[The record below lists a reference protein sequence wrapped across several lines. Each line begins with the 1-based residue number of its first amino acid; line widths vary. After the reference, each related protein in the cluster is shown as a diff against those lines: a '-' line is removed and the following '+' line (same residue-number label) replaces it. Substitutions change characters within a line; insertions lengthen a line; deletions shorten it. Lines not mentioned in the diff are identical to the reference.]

1 MVAEKKVNYLLFLIK
16 LLKSH
21 DDMLS
26 YIHKK
31 ARKYGAIPG
40 SLIHLGRQKAEKTKF
55 SKIIFDENN
64 FDQLFPESIEAC
76 SSVSEKLLNIWINI
90 DGLHEIKVIDYI
102 GNKLKIHPLLLEDIL
117 NTTHRPKWE
126 EYEDY
131 IFIVLKLVEFKSELN
146 EVRTDQVCIILGERM
161 VLTFQ
166 EMERSTFEPIVQRL
180 QNSAGRIRKMG
191 ADYLVY
197 SLIDLIID
205 SYFVT
210 LEKIAE
216 KIESLEEEIM
226 SQPNE
231 QTLKKIHKLK
241 REMIYLRK
249 SIWPVREIISKFQRS
264 DSKLI
269 NPVTLV
275 FSGDLYDHIIQIIE
289 TLDTFRDILNGMH
302 DTYLSTISNRLNEI
316 MKVLTII
323 STIFIPL
330 TFIVGVYGM
339 NFHFMPELEWRYG
352 YFITWGIMLVL
363 FILMLLFFKRKRWW

>member
-1 MVAEKKVNYLLFLIK
+1 
-16 LLKSH
+16 
-21 DDMLS
+21 MLS

-31 ARKYGAIPG
+31 NRKYGAIPG
-40 SLIHLGRQKAEKTKF
+40 SLIHLGRQKTDKIKF
-55 SKIIFDENN
+55 SKIIYDEEHFDR
-64 FDQLFPESIEAC
+64 DFPLSIENC
-76 SSVSEKLLNIWINI
+76 FPPSEKPSNTWINI

-102 GNKLKIHPLLLEDIL
+102 GNKLKIHPLLMEDIL

-126 EYEDY
+126 EYADY

-146 EVRTDQVCIILGERM
+146 EVRTDQVSIILGERM
-161 VLTFQ
+161 VFTFQ
-166 EMERSTFEPIVQRL
+166 EMERNTFEPIILRL
-180 QNSAGRIRKMG
+180 QNSVGRIRKMG

-197 SLIDLIID
+197 SLMDLIID
-205 SYFVT
+205 SYFNT

-226 SQPNE
+226 SRPKE

-269 NPVTLV
+269 KPATLV

-289 TLDTFRDILNGMH
+289 TLDIFRDLLIGMH
-302 DTYLSTISNRLNEI
+302 DTYLSTNSNRLNEI
-316 MKVLTII
+316 MKILTII

-339 NFHFMPELEWRYG
+339 NFHYMPELGWHYG
-352 YFITWGIMLVL
+352 YFITWGIMLIL
-363 FILMLLFFKRKRWW
+363 FIMMFLFFKRKKWW

>member
-1 MVAEKKVNYLLFLIK
+1 
-16 LLKSH
+16 
-21 DDMLS
+21 MLS

-31 ARKYGAIPG
+31 TKKYGTIPG

-64 FDQLFPESIEAC
+64 FDQQFPDSIENC
-76 SSVSEKLLNIWINI
+76 FQISEKPLNTWINI

-102 GNKLKIHPLLLEDIL
+102 GNKLKIHPLLMEDIL

-126 EYEDY
+126 EYEDN
-131 IFIVLKLVEFKSELN
+131 IFIVLKLVEFRPELN
-146 EVRTDQVCIILGERM
+146 EVRTDQVSIIFGERM

-166 EMERSTFEPIVQRL
+166 EMERNTFEPIIQRL
-180 QNSAGRIRKMG
+180 QNSAGRVRKMEV
-191 ADYLVY
+191 DYLVY
-197 SLIDLIID
+197 SLLDLIID

-226 SQPNE
+226 SRPKE
-231 QTLKKIHKLK
+231 QTLRKIHKLK

-269 NPVTLV
+269 QQNTLV
-275 FSGDLYDHIIQIIE
+275 FAGDLYDHIIQIIE
-289 TLDTFRDILNGMH
+289 TLDTFRDMLNGMH

-339 NFHFMPELEWRYG
+339 NFHYMPELGWRYG
-352 YFITWGIMLVL
+352 YFLTWGIMLVL
-363 FILMLLFFKRKRWW
+363 LVVMLIFFKRKRWW